1 MSVEEKSLRETLEA
15 NFPKETPAE
24 PAKETTPPAVESP
37 PITEEKKDGP
47 ILDGAGD
54 DKPSGM
60 VGSDGKAPDS
70 GKPGSDGKSDTP
82 ADKSSVSLDAPV
94 SLKATERAEWAKA
107 PKAIQEAF
115 LRRDAE
121 VQTALRQSAESRKL
135 AEEFNQVVGP
145 YMPLIRAS
153 QSTPMVAFKNLM
165 TTAAGLTLGTPQ
177 QKAQIIRDIINNY
190 RVDIKTLDEVLS
202 AGMQGGGQA
211 PAGPGTSEVEVHIQK
226 AIAPVYQFMESLTNQ
241 QKVAAQRAQ
250 SEAERAVEVFKEK
263 NEFFEDL
270 RGDMADMM
278 ELAASR
284 GREMTMQQ
292 AYDACVSFN
301 PTIKAA
307 IDQKR
312 AAASNGAAQKAR
324 LAASSVAG
332 SPAGQRPRDP
342 NANSL
347 RDDLLAAMER
357 AEGK

>member
-37 PITEEKKDGP
+37 PIKEEKKDE
-47 ILDGAGD
+47 LV
-54 DKPSGM
+54 DKPIPDAADSGDTP
-60 VGSDGKAPDS
+60 GASPDS
-70 GKPGSDGKSDTP
+70 KAKEP
-82 ADKSSVSLDAPV
+82 DKKDIPPPTTLEAPV

-153 QSTPMVAFKNLM
+153 NSTPMVAFKNLM

-202 AGMQGGGQA
+202 QDIQSGGQA
-211 PAGPGTSEVEVHIQK
+211 PAAPGTSDIEVHIQK

-241 QKVAAQRAQ
+241 QKAAQQRVQ
-250 SEAERAVEVFKEK
+250 TEAERAVEVFKGK
-263 NEFFEDL
+263 NEFFEEL
-270 RGDMADMM
+270 REDMADMM

-292 AYDACVSFN
+292 AYDACVALN

-307 IDQKR
+307 VEQKR

-324 LAASSVAG
+324 LASMSVAG
-332 SPAGQRPRDP
+332 SPAGQRPKDP

-347 RDDLLAAMER
+347 RDDILNAFEQ